1 MVPDIENKM
10 VHTTGLVKQKDRTKI
25 TEIENKIQDSTN
37 VVTLTNFNT
46 KVTYCDLKQITKCC

>member
-46 KVTYCDLKQITKCC
+46 KVTYWDLK